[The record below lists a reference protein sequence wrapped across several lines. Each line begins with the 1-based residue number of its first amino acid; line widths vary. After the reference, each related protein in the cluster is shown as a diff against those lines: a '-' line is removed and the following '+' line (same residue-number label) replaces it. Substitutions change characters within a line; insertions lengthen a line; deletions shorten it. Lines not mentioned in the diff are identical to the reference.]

1 MLAAV
6 KGIIKGNT
14 VIIENEDLH
23 EYDGAEVVVTLLE
36 YPNKKMD
43 KEPIELEQFVIPTER
58 GERADEYVRELRDND
73 RI

>member
-1 MLAAV
+1 MVLESLEEAIIMLAAI

-36 YPNKKMD
+36 YSNETEKK
-43 KEPIELEQFVIPTER
+43 FR
-58 GERADEYVRELRDND
+58 NGY
-73 RI
+73 